1 MKSQKFWSCLI
12 SIMIVLCSGLAQEA
26 QHGIPSTNSAVS
38 QPRLFTMGWGR
49 LVEPD
54 RVKWTEE
61 TNLTIVT
68 WQGLATAKISYCS
81 FVYELTNGSR
91 YPEILRLIYVP
102 ATRHYYLG
110 NNQVLSQT
118 VSNCFG
124 FHDGLLVFKAWEFT
138 GFFSTNQIPAGTE
151 PAEFIQRLKREY
163 IQNHPGSRLNQ
174 NHEQTVRQRLDRY
187 FGEGRIIHDPATGAE
202 KIIQSGPMGPGLPK
216 ILSIGT
222 DGTNAV
228 VAYDSLPA
236 LSEDRPVLTLDS
248 KFQVVRAEVNG
259 QPLILNRTN
268 NIYVRR
274 EEDRQRAEAEA
285 VPK

>member
-1 MKSQKFWSCLI
+1 MKSQKFWISLI
-12 SIMIVLCSGLAQEA
+12 PIALVLCSGLAQEN
-26 QHGIPSTNSAVS
+26 QLSIPSTKPAVM
-38 QPRLFTMGWGR
+38 QLRPFTMGWGR
-49 LVEPD
+49 FLDPEKI
-54 RVKWTEE
+54 RWTEE
-61 TNLTIVT
+61 TDFTVVT
-68 WQGLATAKISYCS
+68 WHGLASAKISYCS

-102 ATRHYYLG
+102 ATRHVFWG
-110 NNQVLSQT
+110 NNQGLSQT
-118 VSNCFG
+118 VSNCFV
-124 FHDGLLVFKAWEFT
+124 FREGLLVFQAWEFR

-151 PAEFIQRLKREY
+151 QGDFIQNLKQEY
-163 IQNHPGSRLNQ
+163 IQNYPASRSEFFQ
-174 NHEQTVRQRLDRY
+174 QKSIGQRLDRY
-187 FGEGRIIHDPATGAE
+187 FGEGRIIHDPVSGTERIMRA
-202 KIIQSGPMGPGLPK
+202 GPMGPGLPI

-248 KFQVVRAEVNG
+248 DFRVVRAELNG

-274 EEDRQRAEAEA
+274 EEDRQRAEGAA
-285 VPK
+285 PPN